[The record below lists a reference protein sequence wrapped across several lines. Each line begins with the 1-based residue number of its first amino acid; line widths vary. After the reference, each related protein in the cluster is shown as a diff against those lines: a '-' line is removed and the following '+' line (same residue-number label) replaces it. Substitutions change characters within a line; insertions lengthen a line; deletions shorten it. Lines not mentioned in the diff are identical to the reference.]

1 MTDSGRM
8 VRIKGYEKPISR
20 AARCL
25 DGAGLKVVRSFDFH
39 ASRSAM
45 DNFGCDCPYHGTR
58 DCDCQVVVLLVYG
71 DNGTPATLLIHG
83 RDQKTNFSL
92 VNTPQ
97 NPVEPGLEARITSI
111 LAHAHI
117 PLSANNT

>member
-1 MTDSGRM
+1 
-8 VRIKGYEKPISR
+8 
-20 AARCL
+20 
-25 DGAGLKVVRSFDFH
+25 
-39 ASRSAM
+39 M